1 MLFNSNDQKSNREF
15 FLSAIKSWNTASDK
29 DEQILVI
36 VQNPQQKHDLSSF
49 LDENKIFSNK
59 IVITTFAGLVYN
71 SILDNKNILPANCQ
85 NLNLT
90 GLDTSQY
97 LLKKII
103 SKIGFKDYKSQ
114 INIIHQLFR
123 RYSLIVQNDLNDEEV
138 RKRSEIAGES
148 YIEETQTALKLY
160 KQKSISTGAFDYLRQ
175 LDIFKYLIKNADCFN
190 NIKYLCVFNCE
201 EFSPVLYLF
210 LNKIK
215 PNLKDFLI
223 FYDGNFATRIGYL
236 CASINCQD
244 KLFKLFGDKVQ
255 TIKKESK
262 YAQLAQKIIE
272 GGKLESLENKEFLY
286 RTQMINEAHKAVKKL
301 LSQGVKPCD
310 IGIITPNIDDG
321 LRFILKNENY
331 HFMSGNTKL
340 IDDFAVKNTLFFLS
354 LLENKVDFE
363 MQNFELRKFLSVFF
377 NFDENSSQK
386 MSDFCKNEQIFTE
399 ITKNLSDCF

>member
-15 FLSAIKSWNTASDK
+15 FLSAIKSWNTVSDK

-49 LDENKIFSNK
+49 LDENNFFSNK

-103 SKIGFKDYKSQ
+103 SQIGFKDYKSQ

-160 KQKSISTGAFDYLRQ
+160 KQK
-175 LDIFKYLIKNADCFN
+175 
-190 NIKYLCVFNCE
+190 
-201 EFSPVLYLF
+201 
-210 LNKIK
+210 
-215 PNLKDFLI
+215 
-223 FYDGNFATRIGYL
+223 
-236 CASINCQD
+236 
-244 KLFKLFGDKVQ
+244 
-255 TIKKESK
+255 
-262 YAQLAQKIIE
+262 
-272 GGKLESLENKEFLY
+272 
-286 RTQMINEAHKAVKKL
+286 
-301 LSQGVKPCD
+301 
-310 IGIITPNIDDG
+310 
-321 LRFILKNENY
+321 
-331 HFMSGNTKL
+331 
-340 IDDFAVKNTLFFLS
+340 
-354 LLENKVDFE
+354 
-363 MQNFELRKFLSVFF
+363 
-377 NFDENSSQK
+377 
-386 MSDFCKNEQIFTE
+386 
-399 ITKNLSDCF
+399 